1 MLSKI
6 ATKLIRNTEQSATF
20 VFIDIVPSRFSFMNN
35 TTTVGRWLLMGALLG
50 SFLEGCQ
57 SNNKSSAAQVDLLQA
72 NRDTTVRPG
81 DDFFTYANGG
91 WLKKHPIPASESSWG
106 IGKEV
111 QNEVYAR
118 LRALNAEAAKAQAAT
133 GTNQQKIGDFWAT
146 GMDSVQADKLGIRP
160 IQPELNRIT
169 ALQTAQDVQ
178 DEIARLKPLGVNA
191 LIGPYVAQDAKNS
204 DKMAL
209 QLWQS
214 GLGLPNRDYYF
225 NKDNRTANIRREYAK
240 HVARMFQLLGQ
251 DSATAQANS
260 AQVLKLETTLA
271 GSSRKLEDLRD
282 PYANYNKMAVA
293 DLGKLTPG
301 LDWKAWLA
309 KMNLAQAD
317 TVIVGQPEFYK
328 TAGQLLKTTPLAAWK
343 AYLQWHL
350 VNAYANTLSRPID
363 DEHFHFYGTILQGQ
377 KEQRARWKRVLDD
390 EEDAMGEMLGQ
401 LFVKEYFKPATKERY
416 DKLVTN
422 IVASFREH
430 IQKLDWMS
438 DSTKQ
443 KALVKLSKITPKVG
457 YPDKWK
463 DYSNLK
469 IDRTSY
475 AENMMRA
482 NQWAYQYNINKLGK
496 PVDRTE
502 WDMTPQTYNA
512 YYNPSNNE
520 IVLPAAIFA
529 IPGLLDENADDAI
542 VYGYAGASTIGHELT
557 HGFDDEGSQ
566 FDEKGNLRNWWTKQ
580 DRKLFQQRV
589 NGIVRQFNSYQVL
602 DSLHI
607 NGKATAGENIADLGG
622 IVIALD
628 AYKKTDEFKKGK
640 KVGGLTPEQRYFL
653 GYALGWQNHQR
664 DEVLAQ
670 RVLTDV
676 HSPANLRVNGPFAD
690 VPEFYQ
696 AFKVQP
702 GQKLYRP
709 DSARVQIW

>member
-1 MLSKI
+1 
-6 ATKLIRNTEQSATF
+6 
-20 VFIDIVPSRFSFMNN
+20 MNN
-35 TTTVGRWLLMGALLG
+35 TSAASKWLLMSALWAAALA
-50 SFLEGCQ
+50 GCQ
-57 SNNKSSAAQVDLLQA
+57 PNGKSGAAQGDLLQA
-72 NRDTTVRPG
+72 NLDTTVRPG
-81 DDFFTYANGG
+81 DDFFTYANGA

-111 QNEVYAR
+111 QNEIYAR
-118 LRALNAEAAKAQAAT
+118 LRAINEEAAKANAAA

-146 GMDSVQADKLGIRP
+146 GMDSVKADKQGIIP
-160 IQPELNRIT
+160 LKPELDRIAAMRT
-169 ALQTAQDVQ
+169 SQDVQ

-191 LIGPYVAQDAKNS
+191 LIGPFVAQDAKNS

-209 QLWQS
+209 QLWQT

-225 NKDNRTANIRREYAK
+225 NKDTRTANIRKEYGK
-240 HVARMFQLLGQ
+240 HVAKMFQLMGQ
-251 DSATAQANS
+251 DSVTAKASS
-260 AQVLKLETTLA
+260 ARVVKLETTLA
-271 GSSRKLEDLRD
+271 GSSRKLEALRD
-282 PYANYNKMAVA
+282 PYANYNKMAVN
-293 DLGKLTPG
+293 DLDKLTPG
-301 LDWKAWLA
+301 LDWKTWLG
-309 KMNLAQAD
+309 KMNLAKAD

-328 TAGQLLKTTPLAAWK
+328 TAGQLLKTAAIDDWK
-343 AYLQWHL
+343 AYLQWQL
-350 VNAYANTLSRPID
+350 VNAYASNLSRAID
-363 DEHFHFYGTILQGQ
+363 NEHFHFYGTILQGR

-390 EEDAMGEMLGQ
+390 EEGAMGEMLGQ
-401 LFVKEYFKPATKERY
+401 LFVKEYFKPETKERY
-416 DKLVTN
+416 EKLVTN
-422 IVASFREH
+422 VVSSFRDH

-463 DYSNLK
+463 DFSNLK
-469 IDRTSY
+469 IDRSSY
-475 AENMMRA
+475 AANMMRA
-482 NQWAYQYNINKLGK
+482 SQWSYNYNINKLGK

-502 WDMTPQTYNA
+502 WEMTPQTYNA

-529 IPGLLDENADDAI
+529 IPGLKDEDADDAI

-589 NGIVRQFNSYQVL
+589 NGIVRQFNGYQVL

-628 AYKKTDEFKKGK
+628 AFKKTDEYKKGEK
-640 KVGGLTPEQRYFL
+640 IGGLTPEQRYFL

-696 AFKVQP
+696 AFNIKQ
-702 GQKLYRP
+702 GEKLWRA
-709 DSARVQIW
+709 DSSRVKIW